1 MRRGSIEEI
10 TERFFTGLGSGGR
23 SVCYKNDPC
32 SASDGDC
39 LSLCAGSDTLHDPE
53 FYEIHNGGCRS

>member
-1 MRRGSIEEI
+1 MEVSRKSLSD
-10 TERFFTGLGSGGR
+10 FFTGLGSGGR

-39 LSLCAGSDTLHDPE
+39 LPPCAGSATLHDSE
-53 FYEIHNGGCRS
+53 FYGIHNGGCRS